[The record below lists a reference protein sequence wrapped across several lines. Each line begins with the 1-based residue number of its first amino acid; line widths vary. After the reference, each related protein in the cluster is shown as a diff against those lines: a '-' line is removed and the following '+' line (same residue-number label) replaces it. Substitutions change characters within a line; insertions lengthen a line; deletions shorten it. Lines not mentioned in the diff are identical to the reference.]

1 MRNFFDFCV
10 NTARLHQMNEFSE
23 GTFIVIYN
31 HISEKDKTH
40 YVFYV
45 ACTLYKNKVFY
56 LMLASLISI
65 ESTNTFL

>member
-1 MRNFFDFCV
+1 
-10 NTARLHQMNEFSE
+10 MNEFSE
-23 GTFIVIYN
+23 GTFIIIYN
-31 HISEKDKTH
+31 HISEKDKTY

-45 ACTLYKNKVFY
+45 VCTLYKNKVFY